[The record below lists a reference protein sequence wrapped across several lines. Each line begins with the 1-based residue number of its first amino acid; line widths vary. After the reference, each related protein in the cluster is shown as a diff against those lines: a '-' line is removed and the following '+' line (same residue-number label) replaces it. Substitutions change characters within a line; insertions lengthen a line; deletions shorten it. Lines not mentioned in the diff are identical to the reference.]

1 MTFIAWIEDLSSRFL
16 TERSH
21 ELIVSPA
28 IADLQHDASSAT
40 ASPSVRGC
48 AAVLVAFAGA
58 AYEDLTADSSV
69 LRIAGLALIPAC
81 YYTFLIYLC
90 VPEAVDYVTARAG
103 RLALPFGVAVL
114 SLAPVLACCWPA
126 RTTRRRMQPDAL
138 RRRSGH
144 AADA

>member
-21 ELIVSPA
+21 ELIVAPA
-28 IADLQHDASSAT
+28 IADLQHDAASDT
-40 ASPSVRGC
+40 APASVRGC
-48 AAVLVAFAGA
+48 TSVFVAFVGA

-90 VPEAVDYVTARAG
+90 VPDAVDYVTVRAG
-103 RLALPFGVAVL
+103 RLAIPFGVTVL
-114 SLAPVLACCWPA
+114 SLAPVLACCWPE

-138 RRRSGH
+138 QRCSGP